1 MATMPRLHAVLGLQ
15 RRNFPQLLARAKAI
29 YNGLSGNSTLFV
41 TPNPS
46 LATLQARIQAF
57 DQAQQAAGTRAKGAA
72 AARDLKAGEL
82 ITSLE
87 TARTYVQELADG
99 SPEQAAVLIEAAGM
113 TVGQGREY
121 SKPFLQAMQRQP
133 SSPVHVIA
141 NVGALTANTSGG
153 VFFNWQYSG
162 DGGKTWS
169 TAPSTPQGDTY
180 VTDLTPMMTYSFR
193 VSVTDTKG
201 PGAWSQDVALL
212 VL

>member
-1 MATMPRLHAVLGLQ
+1 MTTLYRLHAVLGLQ
-15 RRNFPQLLARAKAI
+15 RRNFPDLLARAKAI
-29 YNGLSGNSTLFV
+29 YNGLSGNPTLFV

-57 DQAQQAAGTRAKGAA
+57 DEAQQTAGTRAKGAA

-87 TARTYVQELADG
+87 TARAYVQELADG
-99 SPEQAAVLIEAAGM
+99 SPEQASVLIEAAGM

-121 SKPFLQAMQRQP
+121 SKPFLQATQRQP
-133 SSPVHVIA
+133 QSPVHVIA
-141 NVGALTANTSGG
+141 NVGALTAYTSGG

-162 DGGKTWS
+162 DGGKTWI

-180 VTDLTPMMTYSFR
+180 VTDLSPMVTYSFR
-193 VSVTDTKG
+193 VSVTDSKG
-201 PGAWSQDVALL
+201 PGAWSQVVALL